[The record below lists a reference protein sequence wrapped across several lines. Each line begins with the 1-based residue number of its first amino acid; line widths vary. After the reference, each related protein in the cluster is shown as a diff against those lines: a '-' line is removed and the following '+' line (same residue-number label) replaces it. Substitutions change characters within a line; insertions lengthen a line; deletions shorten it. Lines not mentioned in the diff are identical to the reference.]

1 VCWRTVVVAQDVH
14 DLQVSVARRI
24 IHGGVAGLILGL
36 DVNLSHVEGMMMM
49 MMRVM
54 VKMMLM
60 MLMIRI

>member
-1 VCWRTVVVAQDVH
+1 
-14 DLQVSVARRI
+14 VSVARRI